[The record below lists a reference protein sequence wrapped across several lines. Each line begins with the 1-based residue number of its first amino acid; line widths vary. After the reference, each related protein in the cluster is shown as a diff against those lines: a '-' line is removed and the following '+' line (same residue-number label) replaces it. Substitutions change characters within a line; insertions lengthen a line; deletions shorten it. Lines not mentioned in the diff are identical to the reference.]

1 MSDSFQPTPFLH
13 KNSLLRKNSNEQ
25 VKKSR
30 SKHRKMSNSLEYP
43 NKKCTFAYRVVRRSK
58 SQNISALALSLNRY
72 HKSATPS
79 FQSDTQSDTSFLIIR
94 RKDNAFSAFCAKD
107 GPLPCDLQSPSSSL
121 PLPYFLPTFF
131 LYIHKD
137 EVGRRWRPSKR
148 KKELCRGK
156 SEAFPGKKSLEKAGN
171 EEKSAFSRHFFA
183 KCLVSSK
190 IVSIFAPAKPKQEV

>member
-1 MSDSFQPTPFLH
+1 MLKRKIDNYFRNYYETTRNALLVTGARQTGKTYSVRHFGKTFKSFVEINFIEMPKAVELFKGA
-13 KNSLLRKNSNEQ
+13 KNSR
-25 VKKSR
+25 
-30 SKHRKMSNSLEYP
+30 
-43 NKKCTFAYRVVRRSK
+43 
-58 SQNISALALSLNRY
+58 
-72 HKSATPS
+72 
-79 FQSDTQSDTSFLIIR
+79 DTTFLIIR

>member
-1 MSDSFQPTPFLH
+1 MRFPH
-13 KNSLLRKNSNEQ
+13 
-25 VKKSR
+25 
-30 SKHRKMSNSLEYP
+30 
-43 NKKCTFAYRVVRRSK
+43 
-58 SQNISALALSLNRY
+58 SAPRTG
-72 HKSATPS
+72 H
-79 FQSDTQSDTSFLIIR
+79 F
-94 RKDNAFSAFCAKD
+94 
-107 GPLPCDLQSPSSSL
+107 PCDLQSPSSSL

-137 EVGRRWRPSKR
+137 EVGRKWRPSKR